1 VKEALETKTK
11 TTVKKESKNLIGSLM
26 DSIQDETAGQQD
38 ELKIMRV
45 NDVDLKAADVD
56 D

>member
-1 VKEALETKTK
+1 
-11 TTVKKESKNLIGSLM
+11 M